1 MTKLTVKILIG
12 VLLSYVFLVSSCYKK
27 KGIISSFSSSLS
39 EAELLILTYP
49 DSALSLLENL
59 NPNNEDIS
67 LKARYALLL
76 TQAEDKNY
84 ILHTDDS
91 LINMAVSYY
100 DSVRNVEQAF
110 VSFSLFRG
118 FLSGWD
124 WRKGEEWSLPDH
136 ARR

>member
-91 LINMAVSYY
+91 LINIAVSYY
-100 DSVRNVEQAF
+100 DSVRKGTL
-110 VSFSLFRG
+110 LFR
-118 FLSGWD
+118 
-124 WRKGEEWSLPDH
+124 KSL
-136 ARR
+136 ARYAK